1 MKHYSTL
8 DYLSNEVSFANFYKH
23 CLEKFEEVSE
33 VSLILIWIL
42 NKIHINKQPNDSIL
56 FSYTQFVVHNYT
68 YIVYR
73 VIKEYVWLQKQKGAS
88 VSKVVSQLLTVIN
101 LQQCTEFLLKSFS
114 IVPHFFPPFLFF
126 PMELLSCKQYQK
138 TIKHQT

>member
-42 NKIHINKQPNDSIL
+42 NKIHINKQPNDSII
-56 FSYTQFVVHNYT
+56 FSYT
-68 YIVYR
+68 
-73 VIKEYVWLQKQKGAS
+73 
-88 VSKVVSQLLTVIN
+88 
-101 LQQCTEFLLKSFS
+101 
-114 IVPHFFPPFLFF
+114 
-126 PMELLSCKQYQK
+126 
-138 TIKHQT
+138 